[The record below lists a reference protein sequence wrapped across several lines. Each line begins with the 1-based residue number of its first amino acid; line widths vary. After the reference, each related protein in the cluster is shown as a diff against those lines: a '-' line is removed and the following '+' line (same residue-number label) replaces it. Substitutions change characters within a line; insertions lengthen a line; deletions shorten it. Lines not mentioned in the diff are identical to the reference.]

1 MRRGVFDYSG
11 HRQNYLVRWMIERT
25 MNVVKALGIKRL
37 TQITVCGGLSMIAS
51 QHQSALAQVTASDA
65 PQWRSRSELP
75 NTDNQ
80 KTQYQ
85 RVADRSFV
93 NSSSASRA
101 SLGRPTNVSEINSIE
116 LHENVPAMSPHS
128 GNNIPTGA
136 SHSRYR
142 DVPNSPWER
151 SPQNLDP
158 NRPNTSFD
166 SFQASAYQAGIRENQ
181 AAAATVNMIRQPAT
195 SVDRVYSQESMQH
208 GNAIP
213 TPVVLPG
220 SKGLPDRRDF
230 QQPSDPS
237 TRGMEMTMELSGYER
252 PTTKGFI
259 NQPRQS
265 LTSSNRTTAQRLP
278 YGGVAISNDLE
289 STPIGLG
296 YPEQVRSSEA
306 TGFDTPNIRSQ
317 QPVASPQSTNAIP
330 VQVPASI
337 PSSIPREA
345 IRDLPITEE
354 AIRKAAQI
362 NERSQNRDS
371 TRTRYA
377 QQHSLDQAR
386 SYGNSNNRY
395 GLESIASQPYE
406 SSFTTR
412 SNVVGVIGG
421 IDLQA
426 RVKPLGN
433 LQEDDYPYSTN
444 SLQVVPAS
452 VGIRQSPSEE
462 LGQSRMQTASRVSAE
477 LLDASRGPLA
487 KAPLPIE
494 PPTGWK
500 TIEDN
505 LKQHLANCDDLLR
518 RGAILSARE
527 EVLMGMRSL
536 FRSIDL
542 RGGTWTSEPAMDQAL
557 AAFAEESD
565 FYRSNT
571 ATGAGQN
578 TERIISGHKT
588 NALKQTQLHLVSP
601 DLAAQHYRAY
611 AKQQWLIAA
620 QGHPWTADLLF
631 AYGKTLEREADQ
643 NPNESQMR
651 RSQAVVCYQ
660 AAMEINPRNADNANQ
675 LGFALLQLDRTDEAH
690 VALNHSIRVNPKAET
705 WNNLAEVYRRRG
717 EADQVAYA
725 QRNVQSLKQTVAPE
739 MDGVPEVIEVDV
751 KTFASV
757 SPYPTGMQPG
767 VPSQSQVQQAS
778 AVAPPAKSSWFG
790 KLFK

>member
-1 MRRGVFDYSG
+1 M
-11 HRQNYLVRWMIERT
+11 
-25 MNVVKALGIKRL
+25 
-37 TQITVCGGLSMIAS
+37 TVCGGISLIAS
-51 QHQSALAQVTASDA
+51 QHQSASAQTNASNTL
-65 PQWRSRSELP
+65 QWRSRSELRST
-75 NTDNQ
+75 NHQDV
-80 KTQYQ
+80 QYE
-85 RVADRSFV
+85 RVADRGFATSP
-93 NSSSASRA
+93 AAIHA
-101 SLGRPTNVSEINSIE
+101 SLGRPTSVSESHFVEPQVNAPATTSNISNSI
-116 LHENVPAMSPHS
+116 PSS
-128 GNNIPTGA
+128 A
-136 SHSRYR
+136 SQSRYR
-142 DVPNSPWER
+142 ELPNSPWER
-151 SPQNLDP
+151 SPQSLEP
-158 NRPNTSFD
+158 NRPNTRFD
-166 SFQASAYQAGIRENQ
+166 TNHVGSRENN
-181 AAAATVNMIRQPAT
+181 AVSSSANMIRQPST
-195 SVDRVYSQESMQH
+195 SVDRVYAHESMHQ
-208 GNAIP
+208 GNMNSNPSIK
-213 TPVVLPG
+213 PG
-220 SKGLPDRRDF
+220 SKGLPDRRDI

-237 TRGMEMTMELSGYER
+237 SRGMEMTMELSGYER

-265 LTSSNRTTAQRLP
+265 LTSADSTASAQRLP
-278 YGGVAISNDLE
+278 YGGVALSNDME
-289 STPIGLG
+289 SATVGLG
-296 YPEQVRSSEA
+296 YPEPVRSGESTE
-306 TGFDTPNIRSQ
+306 FDTFETPTIRL
-317 QPVASPQSTNAIP
+317 QPPAVSPKSTNAIP
-330 VQVPASI
+330 SHI
-337 PSSIPREA
+337 PSSVPREA
-345 IRDLPITEE
+345 VRDLPVTEE
-354 AIRKAAQI
+354 ALRKAAQI
-362 NERSQNRDS
+362 HERSQNRDS
-371 TRTRYA
+371 MRTRYA
-377 QQHSLDQAR
+377 QQRPLDQAR
-386 SYGNSNNRY
+386 SGTGTNNINAT
-395 GLESIASQPYE
+395 GAINSQPYE
-406 SSFTTR
+406 SASTSR

-421 IDLQA
+421 TELQA
-426 RVKPLGN
+426 RSKPLLN
-433 LQEDDYPYSTN
+433 LEESDYPYSTD

-452 VGIRQSPSEE
+452 VGIRPTASEE
-462 LGQSRMQTASRVSAE
+462 SNNNRMRTASRVSAE

-487 KAPLPIE
+487 KSPLPIE

-565 FYRSNT
+565 FYRSNST
-571 ATGAGQN
+571 PGAGQN

-611 AKQQWLIAA
+611 AKQQWLVAS

-660 AAMEINPRNADNANQ
+660 AAMEVNPRNADNANQ
-675 LGFALLQLDRTDEAH
+675 LGFALLQLDRVDEAH

-717 EADQVAYA
+717 EADQVAFA
-725 QRNVQSLKQTVAPE
+725 QRNVQTLKQNVAPE
-739 MDGVPEVIEVDV
+739 MVGVPEVIEVDP

-757 SPYPTGMQPG
+757 SPYPTGMQPT
-767 VPSQSQVQQAS
+767 VPVQSPVQQAS
-778 AVAPPAKSSWFG
+778 AVAAPAKTPWYG

>member
-1 MRRGVFDYSG
+1 
-11 HRQNYLVRWMIERT
+11 MIERT
-25 MNVVKALGIKRL
+25 MNVAKALRIKRL
-37 TQITVCGGLSMIAS
+37 TQLTVCGGLSMIAS
-51 QHQSALAQVTASDA
+51 QHQSIQAQTNASDT
-65 PQWRSRSELP
+65 PQWRSRSELR
-75 NTDNQ
+75 NTDYQ
-80 KTQYQ
+80 DAQYQ
-85 RVADRSFV
+85 RVADRSSAYSF
-93 NSSSASRA
+93 NSSRA
-101 SLGRPTNVSEINSIE
+101 SLGRPTIVSETNSIDPRA
-116 LHENVPAMSPHS
+116 NVPTTSS
-128 GNNIPTGA
+128 NSVNSIPTAA

-151 SPQNLDP
+151 SPQSLEP

-166 SFQASAYQAGIRENQ
+166 SYQAGVYQAGSQENQ
-181 AAAATVNMIRQPAT
+181 AASTTANMIRQPAK
-195 SVDRVYSQESMQH
+195 SIDRVYGQESMQN
-208 GNAIP
+208 GNINPIP
-213 TPVVLPG
+213 TVHPG

-259 NQPRQS
+259 NQPRQAIKNADP
-265 LTSSNRTTAQRLP
+265 TAAQRLP

-289 STPIGLG
+289 SNPVGLG
-296 YPEQVRSSEA
+296 YPEPVRPSESK
-306 TGFDTPNIRSQ
+306 GFDTFETPTIRSQ
-317 QPVASPQSTNAIP
+317 QPVASPQSTKAIP
-330 VQVPASI
+330 AQVPASI
-337 PSSIPREA
+337 PSSVPREA
-345 IRDLPITEE
+345 IRDLPVTEE

-371 TRTRYA
+371 MRTRYA
-377 QQHSLDQAR
+377 QHRSLDQAR
-386 SYGNSNNRY
+386 STTNSSNRSE
-395 GLESIASQPYE
+395 LDSINSQHYE
-406 SSFTTR
+406 SASTTR
-412 SNVVGVIGG
+412 ANVVGIIGG
-421 IDLQA
+421 NEPQTRI
-426 RVKPLGN
+426 KPLVN
-433 LQEDDYPYSTN
+433 LEDADYPFSTS

-452 VGIRQSPSEE
+452 VGIRQSPSDE
-462 LGQSRMQTASRVSAE
+462 LGQSRMRTASRVSAE

-487 KAPLPIE
+487 KSPLPIE

-565 FYRSNT
+565 FYRSNST
-571 ATGAGQN
+571 PGAGQN

-620 QGHPWTADLLF
+620 QGHPWTADLLY

-643 NPNESQMR
+643 SPNESQMR

-660 AAMEINPRNADNANQ
+660 AAMEVNPRNADNANQ
-675 LGFALLQLDRTDEAH
+675 LGFALLQLDRVDEAH
-690 VALNHSIRVNPKAET
+690 VALNHSIQINPKAET
-705 WNNLAEVYRRRG
+705 WNNLVEVYRRRG

-725 QRNVQSLKQTVAPE
+725 QRNILNLKQNDAPE
-739 MDGVPEVIEVDV
+739 MIGVPEVIEVDV

-757 SPYPTGMQPG
+757 SPYPIGMQPNA
-767 VPSQSQVQQAS
+767 PSQSQVQQAS